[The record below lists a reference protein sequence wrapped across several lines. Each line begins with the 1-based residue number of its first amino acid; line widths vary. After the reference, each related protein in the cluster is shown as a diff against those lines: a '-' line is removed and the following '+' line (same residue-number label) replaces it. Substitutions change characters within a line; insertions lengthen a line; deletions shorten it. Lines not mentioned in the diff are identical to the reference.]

1 MSFIWNEELNSL
13 NALTVLLFPGVL
25 SKFYRKFN
33 AENIENN
40 TKMEKS
46 EDLLEKQNPK
56 ASENGEAKKLRYPL
70 QVFFI
75 ISNEFCE
82 RCMIY
87 GMRSEFN

>member
-1 MSFIWNEELNSL
+1 MD
-13 NALTVLLFPGVL
+13 
-25 SKFYRKFN
+25 
-33 AENIENN
+33 
-40 TKMEKS
+40 KS
-46 EDLLEKQNPK
+46 EVNEKEDCSLEKDNPK
-56 ASENGEAKKLRYPL
+56 DIEIAEPKKLRYPL